1 VEREGGTAP
10 PVHRGTPRGA
20 RRGRRRSCGTAA
32 GRCRRRSGERSGERS
47 AAIWPEEE
55 ARSIAPANVRTGVSA
70 TGGSGRGRRVPHA
83 RLPRGSCQL
92 GTESDGGGEVASRRD
107 GVGTVGRT
115 VRGGGAGVSSD
126 SWISRGRL
134 DLFSLKIVD
143 MQYCFFITQMGAK
156 HPTNCLYCY
165 RWYTT
170 TRRSKRNEN
179 YKEVM

>member
-1 VEREGGTAP
+1 VERGGGAAP

-20 RRGRRRSCGTAA
+20 RRGRRRSGGTAA
-32 GRCRRRSGERSGERS
+32 GRCRRRSGERS

-55 ARSIAPANVRTGVSA
+55 GTEEARSVAPAKVQTGVSA

-115 VRGGGAGVSSD
+115 ERGGGAGVSSG
-126 SWISRGRL
+126 SWISRRRL
-134 DLFSLKIVD
+134 DLFSLKIVA
-143 MQYCFFITQMGAK
+143 MQYLFYNTDGCKAPNKLLILLSVV
-156 HPTNCLYCY
+156 H
-165 RWYTT
+165 
-170 TRRSKRNEN
+170 N
-179 YKEVM
+179 YKEI